1 MKKDSFTE
9 VQTIDAIWPLTILSL
24 TFIFNWVLY
33 FKMGHT
39 DIQFFYGS
47 VISAA
52 FLSIFLSIIKLST
65 SIDNEGIHF
74 KFRPFHLKWNTILW
88 SEIKKWEVREYHPI
102 SEYGGWGLR
111 LGKSGKAYTIK
122 GKLGLQLLLVSGKKI
137 LIGTNQKES
146 VQKIITEL
154 SVK

>member
-1 MKKDSFTE
+1 M
-9 VQTIDAIWPLTILSL
+9 
-24 TFIFNWVLY
+24 
-33 FKMGHT
+33 
-39 DIQFFYGS
+39 
-47 VISAA
+47 
-52 FLSIFLSIIKLST
+52 SIIKLST